1 MVFGFFIGLSKPRYV
16 RVNTLKVDVHSA
28 VQILQKTAEVKQDD
42 LIPDLLILPAG
53 ADLHSHPLA
62 LSGNIFLHGK
72 ASCMAAVALNPCPD

>member
-1 MVFGFFIGLSKPRYV
+1 MKR
-16 RVNTLKVDVHSA
+16 
-28 VQILQKTAEVKQDD
+28 DD